1 MDYIREA
8 IEYLKSYND
17 LEKAKDNLSIEIRE
31 LRANTGEK
39 TVNLD
44 GMPHGSN
51 CSGLSD
57 YVVNNLYKLQI
68 AERNY
73 KETIRCM
80 ARIDRI
86 LEELNEGNRN
96 EMHGQLL
103 RMWFIENRSKE
114 SIAEALNISVRHIF
128 RMKNIAIRRLA
139 IQLYGIRVIK

>member
-17 LEKAKDNLSIEIRE
+17 LVKARDNLSIEIRE

-39 TVNLD
+39 SVNLD

-51 CSGLSD
+51 GSGLSD

-86 LEELNEGNRN
+86 LEELNEGKRN

-114 SIAEALNISVRHIF
+114 LIAETLNISVRHIF